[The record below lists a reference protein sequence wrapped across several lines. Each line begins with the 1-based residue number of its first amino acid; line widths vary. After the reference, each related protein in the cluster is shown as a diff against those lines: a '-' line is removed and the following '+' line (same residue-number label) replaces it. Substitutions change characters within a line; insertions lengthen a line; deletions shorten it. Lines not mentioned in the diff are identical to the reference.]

1 MVRICSYSTIV
12 KKRLTQAM
20 PHPMKLFSHKH
31 PFAMYLL
38 SLTMLFY
45 RFSFYGVGLLLVL
58 FLIKHYHYSVKEAT
72 HLFALFTGL
81 SFLMPILGG
90 FIGDRWNFKSPP
102 ILGAIITAAGCFLL
116 SVLSTSLI
124 LPGLILVGMGSGLFV
139 PSIYT
144 ILGKLYVKNHYLR
157 EGGFSIFYSI
167 STAGLFLSML
177 ILGAIQTVSWRMTFF
192 IAGISSLV
200 SIIPYFF
207 ALNQIKDI
215 TIKAR
220 FFIKK
225 KDDPHKFPLKKHEK
239 DRIVVIFI
247 LVLCS
252 IIFWIGYS
260 QIGSSMT
267 LFILKYTQREIG
279 QFSIPTPWFISLNNL
294 FVILFA
300 FPLSYL
306 YLFLRKIRSSATPP
320 EKTAISLFF
329 MGLAFVL
336 MERASRFIPV
346 DAVSADVNPYFLV
359 FSLALLALAELF
371 LAPIG
376 LSLVTGISPHRFRG
390 LLTGFYFSC
399 TGIGFFLGGALSG
412 LMPQLSLT
420 SFFDIFIFLAFI
432 PALILL
438 IFSKKLD
445 SMRHANFL

>member
-1 MVRICSYSTIV
+1 
-12 KKRLTQAM
+12 M
-20 PHPMKLFSHKH
+20 PQPIQLFSHKH
-31 PFAMYLL
+31 PVSMYLL
-38 SLTMLFY
+38 SLTMLFF
-45 RFSFYGVGLLLVL
+45 RFAFYGVGLLLVL
-58 FLIKHYHYSVKEAT
+58 FLVKHYHYDVKQAS

-81 SFLMPILGG
+81 SFLLPILGG
-90 FIGDRWNFKSPP
+90 YIGDQWNFKSPP
-102 ILGAIITAAGCFLL
+102 ILGALITATGCFLL
-116 SVLSTSLI
+116 SSLSTSLI
-124 LPGLILVGMGSGLFV
+124 LPGLILVGLGSGLFI

-144 ILGKLYVKNHYLR
+144 LLGKLYIKNHHLR

-177 ILGAIQTVSWRMTFF
+177 ILGATQTVSWKLTFI
-192 IAGISSLV
+192 IAGISSLL
-200 SIIPYFF
+200 SIVPYFF
-207 ALNQIKDI
+207 ALNKFKDI
-215 TIKAR
+215 TIKAH

-225 KDDPHKFPLKKHEK
+225 KDDPHKFPLKKPEK
-239 DRIVVIFI
+239 DRIIVIFI

-267 LFILKYTQREIG
+267 VFILKYTQREIG

-329 MGLAFVL
+329 MGLAFIL
-336 MERASRFIPV
+336 MDRASHLVPAHATS
-346 DAVSADVNPYFLV
+346 AVVNPYFLV

-376 LSLVTGISPHRFRG
+376 LALVTGISPHRYRG

-399 TGIGFFLGGALSG
+399 TGIGFFLGGAISG
-412 LMPQLSLT
+412 LMQQISLS
-420 SFFDIFIFLAFI
+420 SFFDIFIFLAFV
-432 PALILL
+432 PAFLLL
-438 IFSKKLD
+438 IFGKKLD
-445 SMRHANFL
+445 SMRHPGFL